1 MKNYKKNLKSFIK
14 NKYKEANYH
23 NKNFL
28 NDFFN
33 YRSNFENQIKKQSFD
48 LKENTKKDLTLFRL
62 KNCFKKKIINQKE
75 IEAFYKKFEFNFQL
89 KERYNKKFVLQSS
102 KETSFKTYIYL
113 GHLILKLKRIDTF
126 QKLNII
132 LKILDKLSINKEKY
146 KYYNYFLTK
155 NLIKKERNI
164 IKKILNQ

>member
-1 MKNYKKNLKSFIK
+1 MKNYKKNLKEFIK
-14 NKYKEANYH
+14 NKYQEANYH

-28 NDFFN
+28 NYFFN
-33 YRSNFENQIKKQSFD
+33 YRSNFENQIKKQSFVS
-48 LKENTKKDLTLFRL
+48 KENIKKDLTLFRL
-62 KNCFKKKIINQKE
+62 KNCFEKKKINQKE
-75 IEAFYKKFEFNFQL
+75 IETFYKKFEFNFQL

-113 GHLILKLKRIDTF
+113 GHLILKLKRIDIF

-155 NLIKKERNI
+155 NLDRKSVV
-164 IKKILNQ
+164 